1 MPTEPSNPPPA
12 APKPAQARITPE
24 DLERFGDEEQMR
36 AASDEGRLHDE
47 RPPHHG

>member
-1 MPTEPSNPPPA
+1 V
-12 APKPAQARITPE
+12 PKPPRTHTTSE

-36 AASDEGRLHDE
+36 AASDEARLRDE